1 MSIEYLNN
9 KVFEQLI
16 ANFKKAKKYQKR
28 NKVKFEVAQSEL
40 ADAFYILASNIIKAF
55 NFQLVD
61 KDELLQEG
69 VLICFE
75 KLDHFDPNKGKAFN
89 YYTTCT
95 LNHYRQLYR
104 SAKNYKVFKQKY
116 FEHMC
121 KKSNGKMIALP
132 PEFSFERDDWACN
145 Q

>member
-9 KVFEQLI
+9 KVFEEII
-16 ANFKKAKKYQKR
+16 ARFKRTKKNKSR
-28 NKVKFEVAQSEL
+28 NKAAFTKAQNEL
-40 ADAFYILASNIIKAF
+40 ANAFYLLSANIIKAF

-75 KLDHFDPNKGKAFN
+75 KLNHFDPSKGKAFN

-104 SAKNYKVFKQKY
+104 SAKHYKTFKQKY
-116 FEHMC
+116 FDFMY
-121 KKSNGKMIALP
+121 KKLSSKTFLP
-132 PEFSFERDDWACN
+132 PPDTFEYND
-145 Q
+145 QE

>member
-9 KVFEQLI
+9 KVFEELI
-16 ANFKKAKKYQKR
+16 ANFKKSKRYQSR
-28 NKVKFEVAQSEL
+28 NKERFRKAEEDL
-40 ADAFYILASNIIKAF
+40 ANAFYILAANIIKAF

-75 KLDHFDPNKGKAFN
+75 KLDHFDPVKGKAFN

-95 LNHYRQLYR
+95 LNHFRQLYR
-104 SAKNYKVFKQKY
+104 SAKNYKMFKQKY
-116 FEHMC
+116 FDHMC
-121 KKSNGKMIALP
+121 RKFLNKNLTIP
-132 PEFSFERDDWACN
+132 PEFLEKDEN
-145 Q
+145 